1 MAFGS
6 WFKSIVKGA
15 GKVFNKVLPAL
26 KKGAEIVSS
35 VAPVLGSA
43 LGGSVG
49 NILNNVGKVAGN
61 ISNIS
66 NINNIS
72 GKISDRLKGSQ
83 PLLGVN
89 GAGRFEIPLLK

>member
-61 ISNIS
+61 ISNI
-66 NINNIS
+66 NNIS
-72 GKISDRLKGSQ
+72 GKISDKFKGSPQ
-83 PLLGVN
+83 RLGVN

>member
-6 WFKSIVKGA
+6 WFKNIVKGA

-43 LGGSVG
+43 LGGTVG
-49 NILNNVGKVAGN
+49 NVLSNVGNVAGN
-61 ISNIS
+61 V
-66 NINNIS
+66 NNVT
-72 GKISDRLKGSQ
+72 GKISEVNNRFKGS
-83 PLLGVN
+83 PPRLGAN

>member
-61 ISNIS
+61 ISNI
-66 NINNIS
+66 NNIS
-72 GKISDRLKGSQ
+72 GKISPPR
-83 PLLGVN
+83 LGVN

>member
-6 WFKSIVKGA
+6 WFKEIVKGA

-35 VAPVLGSA
+35 VAPSLGSA
-43 LGGSVG
+43 FGGAVG
-49 NILNNVGKVAGN
+49 NVLNNVGKVAGN
-61 ISNIS
+61 ISNIG
-66 NINNIS
+66 NAT
-72 GKISDRLKGSQ
+72 GKISNVNNMIRGSPSRLGA
-83 PLLGVN
+83 N